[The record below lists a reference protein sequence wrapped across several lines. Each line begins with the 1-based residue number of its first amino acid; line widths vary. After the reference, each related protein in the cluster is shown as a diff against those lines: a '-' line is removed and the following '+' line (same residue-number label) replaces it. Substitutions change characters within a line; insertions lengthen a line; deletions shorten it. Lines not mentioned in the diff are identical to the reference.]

1 VHYKDYPRGT
11 DWAQEISST
20 GVGGYSKVSEKT
32 LADTNWITLPL
43 SLEEIE
49 GKRRALLSHASQLQM
64 LNLFF
69 KNFLLPCEMFGSL
82 NLMQVITV
90 PQEYAAYYKR
100 LNTEDDA
107 PEGKTT
113 Q

>member
-1 VHYKDYPRGT
+1 
-11 DWAQEISST
+11 
-20 GVGGYSKVSEKT
+20 
-32 LADTNWITLPL
+32 
-43 SLEEIE
+43 
-49 GKRRALLSHASQLQM
+49 
-64 LNLFF
+64 
-69 KNFLLPCEMFGSL
+69 MFGSL

-100 LNTEDDA
+100 LDTEDDT

>member
-1 VHYKDYPRGT
+1 M
-11 DWAQEISST
+11 
-20 GVGGYSKVSEKT
+20 
-32 LADTNWITLPL
+32 TLPL
-43 SLEEIE
+43 SPEEVE

-90 PQEYAAYYKR
+90 PQEYAAYYKH
-100 LNTEDDA
+100 LKTEDDT